1 MQINHHYLERK
12 GGAWRGTAIHSLR
25 VLSSIRWRGWFLLG
39 MCGVFAGCATPGPQ
53 YSAGVPA
60 RQIDPSTAGPVAGVG
75 VEGRDYVSMTDQM
88 IRDMLT
94 NRTLAAREKAPR
106 IVIDSQ
112 YFKVGGS
119 QAINRDLITERLRVN
134 LNRAAQGR
142 MSFIDRT
149 HLDAIQRERDLKR
162 QGVTDTGTVGMTQAV
177 AGSDFLLRGAISSQ
191 DSRSASTGMTQRYNQ
206 ISFEMVDVESSE
218 IVWSGLY
225 EFARAAADDVV
236 YR

>member
-1 MQINHHYLERK
+1 MERHFLK
-12 GGAWRGTAIHSLR
+12 Q
-25 VLSSIRWRGWFLLG
+25 LSSLIESDNITWTVSNRSLLLA
-39 MCGVFAGCATPGPQ
+39 MMAIALSACATSAVQ

-88 IRDMLT
+88 IRDMLA
-94 NRTLAAREKAPR
+94 NRTLAGREKAPR

-162 QGVTDTGTVGMTQAV
+162 QGLTDTGTVGMTQAV
-177 AGSDFLLRGAISSQ
+177 AGSDYLLRGAISSQ
-191 DSRSASTGMTQRYNQ
+191 DSRSVSTGMTQRYNQ

>member
-1 MQINHHYLERK
+1 MTDVRR
-12 GGAWRGTAIHSLR
+12 GSVGAGYVRRWLLNIVATMALPACVTAPPN
-25 VLSSIRWRGWFLLG
+25 SSGL
-39 MCGVFAGCATPGPQ
+39 A
-53 YSAGVPA
+53 A
-60 RQIDPSTAGPVAGVG
+60 RQMDVSTVGPVSGIG
-75 VEGRDYVSMTDQM
+75 IEGQDYVSMTDQM
-88 IRDMLT
+88 IRDILASQMLAG
-94 NRTLAAREKAPR
+94 RSKAPR
-106 IVIDSQ
+106 VVIDSQ

-149 HLDAIQRERDLKR
+149 HLDAIERERNLKR
-162 QGVTDTGTVGMTQAV
+162 HGITDVGTTGLTKAV

-191 DSRSASTGMTQRYNQ
+191 DARSLKTGLAQRYNQ
-206 ISFEMVDVESSE
+206 ISFEMVDVETSE

-225 EFARAAADDVV
+225 EFARVAADDVV

>member
-1 MQINHHYLERK
+1 MEPVSHDRIRAAKNSLSVRQRQNV
-12 GGAWRGTAIHSLR
+12 GAA
-25 VLSSIRWRGWFLLG
+25 FLLAHLVSLLSA
-39 MCGVFAGCATPGPQ
+39 CVTTVPVQNAAGI
-53 YSAGVPA
+53 PA
-60 RQIDPSTAGPVAGVG
+60 REIDPSTVGPVSGVG
-75 VEGRDYVSMTDQM
+75 VEGRDFVAMTDQM
-88 IRDMLT
+88 IRDMLG
-94 NRTLAAREKAPR
+94 NRTLAGRDKAPR

-112 YFKVGGS
+112 FFKVGGS

-149 HLDAIQRERDLKR
+149 HLDAIERERDLKR
-162 QGVTDTGTVGMTQAV
+162 QGVTDSGTVGMTRAV
-177 AGSDFLLRGAISSQ
+177 AGSDYLLRGAISSQ
-191 DSRSASTGMTQRYNQ
+191 DSRSARSGMTQRYNQ

-225 EFARAAADDVV
+225 EFSRAAADDVV